1 MKLFLSHIASLFYLI
16 AIKLYFKLYDYKI
29 LKPFKLDDSPIIIS
43 IGNISI
49 GGSGKTPMI
58 ICVSEILSNAQ
69 IKHAIISRG
78 YKKKK
83 RGMVVVSNGNI
94 NNLNSLPTAEECGD
108 EPYLLATK
116 LPAIP
121 IVVDENKKN
130 ALQYVSSHFKP
141 KVVLIDDGFQSL
153 YLNIDYHI
161 VLHSATS
168 KKQDMRLLPV
178 GRLRQPV
185 SSLNKA
191 NQIIITKSNIKEN
204 TLLDVEKLNC
214 RVSYSKYKNS
224 MLHWQKKKNSFATI
238 NIENANLNSSVFVF
252 CGIADASLFFN
263 SISKYYK
270 NIILQKEY
278 TDHYDYSKNPKFS
291 LDCKVAISK
300 GALIFITTYKDFVKI
315 KSNPKFMNFNID
327 WYILDI
333 EYSIDNKAKN
343 EILNYIN
350 NY

>member
-1 MKLFLSHIASLFYLI
+1 MKLFLSYIASLFYLI
-16 AIKLYFKLYDYKI
+16 AIKLYSKLYDYKI
-29 LKPFKLDDSPIIIS
+29 LKPFKLNDSPIIIS
-43 IGNISI
+43 IGNITI

-58 ICVSEILSNAQ
+58 ICVSEILTNAQ

-83 RGMVVVSNGNI
+83 KGMIVVSDGKI
-94 NNLNSLPTAEECGD
+94 NNSNSSPTADECGD

-116 LPAIP
+116 LPDVP

-130 ALQYVSSHFKP
+130 ALEYANSYFKP

-178 GRLRQPV
+178 GRLRQPI
-185 SSLNKA
+185 SSLNRA
-191 NQIIITKSNIKEN
+191 NQIIITKSNTKQN
-204 TLLDVEKLNC
+204 TLLDVEKLHC

-224 MLHWQKKKNSFATI
+224 MLHWQKNKNSFTTI
-238 NIENANLNSSVFVF
+238 NIENANLSSFVFVF
-252 CGIADASLFFN
+252 CGIADSSLFFN

-278 TDHYDYSKNPKFS
+278 ADHYDYSENPKFN

-300 GALIFITTYKDFVKI
+300 GAQIFITTYKDFVKI
-315 KSNPKFMNFNID
+315 KSNPKFMNLNVD

-333 EYSIDNKAKN
+333 EYSINNSAKA
-343 EILNYIN
+343 EILNYVN